1 MTAAD
6 RGRSRQ
12 CYIGSVRAP
21 ENLLDQRTL
30 ERLERLA
37 IRWQQSFRGVLGG
50 SNVSRYAG
58 VGHEFLDHRHFHQ
71 GDDLRSVNWRAYLR
85 LERLF
90 LKMFRTEPRTPVRI
104 FLDISE
110 SMACGGTE
118 KHGEAKFSY
127 ACRLA
132 GALCFVGLVRLE
144 TIVIQPFGAR
154 LGESYRAQGGRHR
167 FAVASDF
174 ISGLKTGGRS
184 DFRNSIRQFLSMAPA
199 SGLAVI
205 LSDFL
210 DDSDCT
216 GSLQHLADYGQELL
230 LVQVAGPEDRTPPWE
245 GELELLDA
253 ESGALLRVHMDQNA
267 AAEYTAAY
275 DEFCEKIE
283 YTALRN
289 GGRYMHLTTDVA
301 VQDALFGALMGSG
314 AVSLQ

>member
-1 MTAAD
+1 LED
-6 RGRSRQ
+6 VQ
-12 CYIGSVRAP
+12 AP
-21 ENLLDQRTL
+21 EPLLDQRTL

-37 IRWQQSFRGVLGG
+37 IRWRQSFRGVLGG

-58 VGHEFLDHRHFHQ
+58 VGHEFLDHRQFHQ

-90 LKMFRTEPRTPVRI
+90 LKMFRTEPRTAVRV
-104 FLDISE
+104 FLDTSE
-110 SMACGGTE
+110 SMACGATE
-118 KHGEAKFSY
+118 GRGESKFSY

-144 TIVIQPFGAR
+144 TIVIQPFGDR
-154 LGESYRAQGGRHR
+154 LAESYRAQGGRHR

-174 ISGLKTGGRS
+174 ISGLSTGGRS
-184 DFRNSIRQFLSMAPA
+184 DFRNSIRQFLSAAPA

-210 DDSDCT
+210 DPDCPT
-216 GSLQHLADYGQELL
+216 SLQHLADHGQELL

-253 ESGALLRVHMDQNA
+253 ESGELLRVHMDQHSA
-267 AAEYTAAY
+267 AAYTASY
-275 DEFCEKIE
+275 DEFCRTIE
-283 YTALRN
+283 YAAMRN
-289 GGRYMHLTTDVA
+289 GGRYMHLSTEVA
-301 VQDALFGALMGSG
+301 VQDALFGSLMRSG

>member
-1 MTAAD
+1 VQAP
-6 RGRSRQ
+6 
-12 CYIGSVRAP
+12 GS
-21 ENLLDQRTL
+21 LLDQPTL

-58 VGHEFLDHRHFHQ
+58 VGHEFLDHRNFHQ

-104 FLDISE
+104 FLDTSE
-110 SMACGGTE
+110 SMACGATDS
-118 KHGEAKFSY
+118 GESKFSY

-144 TIVIQPFGAR
+144 TIVIQPFGER
-154 LGESYRAQGGRHR
+154 LGENYRAQGGRHR
-167 FAVASDF
+167 FAMASDF
-174 ISGLKTGGRS
+174 ISGLETRGRS
-184 DFRNSIRQFLSMAPA
+184 DFRNSIRQFLSTAPA

-210 DDSDCT
+210 DDSNCT

-253 ESGALLRVHMDQNA
+253 ESGELLRVHMDENS
-267 AAEYTAAY
+267 AAEYTASY
-275 DEFCEKIE
+275 DEFCRTIE
-283 YTALRN
+283 YAAMRN
-289 GGRYMHLTTDVA
+289 GGRYMHLTTNVA
-301 VQDALFGALMGSG
+301 VQDALFGSLMRSG